1 MTGSPSAAG
10 PLIYGVP
17 LALWIAV
24 GVAVLSAV
32 VTLASV
38 VLSNCIS
45 RRNLRD
51 QLKRGGEQ
59 FAAQVAHDSE
69 QLERR
74 LAHEAD
80 QRDRERTMSLRRE
93 VYLEAAE
100 ALAHANTLL
109 GRMSDI
115 ENDQKV
121 LGEELATDLG
131 KIAKIH
137 IVGSDRTIQ
146 AVMDYANALGPA
158 VIELVAKRGP
168 LMIRKADIAHQQT
181 FIDVALAERKRFTA
195 VMQQLNLDGVT
206 DQSKRERILAQSR
219 IATEAHESHIAA
231 MGELWRLQLEGIF
244 DIVRHSLALVDRVTR
259 LLPPAI
265 LAVRS
270 EMELPLAPHWYAS
283 LWIEQLANVRAV
295 TERLLASLRESSEKQ
310 SAEAAPKLNPPPAPP
325 KAPFQR

>member
-24 GVAVLSAV
+24 GVAVLSTI

-38 VLSNCIS
+38 VLLNCNS

-51 QLKRGGEQ
+51 QLKRGAEQ
-59 FAAQVAHDSE
+59 FTAQLAHDTE

-80 QRDRERTMSLRRE
+80 QRDRERTTSLRRE

-115 ENDQKV
+115 ENDQTV
-121 LGEELATDLG
+121 LGEELAADLA

-158 VIELVAKRGP
+158 VIELAAKRRP
-168 LMIRKADIAHQQT
+168 LMIRKADIAHEQAS
-181 FIDVALAERKRFTA
+181 IDATLAERRRFA
-195 VMQQLNLDGVT
+195 AMMQQFNLDGVN

-219 IATEAHESHIAA
+219 IAKEAHESHIAA
-231 MGELWRLQLEGIF
+231 MGALSRLQLEGIF
-244 DIVRHSLALVDRVTR
+244 DTVRHSLALVDTVTR

-325 KAPFQR
+325 KAPSQR

>member
-24 GVAVLSAV
+24 GVAVLSAI

-51 QLKRGGEQ
+51 QLKRGAEQ
-59 FAAQVAHDSE
+59 FAAQLAHDSE

-74 LAHEAD
+74 LAHETD

-121 LGEELATDLG
+121 LGEELATDLA

-168 LMIRKADIAHQQT
+168 LLIRKADIAHQQT

-195 VMQQLNLDGVT
+195 MMQQLNLDGVN

-219 IATEAHESHIAA
+219 IATEAHESQIAA
-231 MGELWRLQLEGIF
+231 MGELWRLQMEGIF
-244 DIVRHSLALVDRVTR
+244 DIMRHSLALVDRVTR

-265 LAVRS
+265 LAIRS

-310 SAEAAPKLNPPPAPP
+310 SAEAAPKSNPPPAPP
-325 KAPFQR
+325 RPPFRR

>member
-24 GVAVLSAV
+24 GVAVLSAI

-38 VLSNCIS
+38 VLLNCNS

-51 QLKRGGEQ
+51 QLKRSAEQ
-59 FAAQVAHDSE
+59 FAAQLAHDSE

-74 LAHEAD
+74 LAHEAE

-93 VYLEAAE
+93 VYLETAE
-100 ALAHANTLL
+100 ALAHANTLF
-109 GRMSDI
+109 GRMNDI
-115 ENDQKV
+115 ENDQTV
-121 LGEELATDLG
+121 LGDDLAADLA

-158 VIELVAKRGP
+158 VIELAAKRRP
-168 LMIRKADIAHQQT
+168 LMIRKADIAHEQAS
-181 FIDVALAERKRFTA
+181 IDVTLAERRRFVA
-195 VMQQLNLDGVT
+195 MMQQFNLDGVN
-206 DQSKRERILAQSR
+206 DQGKRERILAQSR
-219 IATEAHESHIAA
+219 IAKEAHESHIAA
-231 MGELWRLQLEGIF
+231 MGELSRLQLEGIF
-244 DIVRHSLALVDRVTR
+244 DTVRHSLALVDRVTR

-295 TERLLASLRESSEKQ
+295 TERLLAPLRESGEMQ

-325 KAPFQR
+325 KAPSQR

>member
-24 GVAVLSAV
+24 GVAVLSAI

-38 VLSNCIS
+38 VLLNCNS
-45 RRNLRD
+45 RRNLRH
-51 QLKRGGEQ
+51 QLKRGAEQ
-59 FAAQVAHDSE
+59 FAAQLAHDSE

-74 LAHEAD
+74 LTHEAD
-80 QRDRERTMSLRRE
+80 QRDRERAMSLRRE

-115 ENDQKV
+115 ENDQEV
-121 LGEELATDLG
+121 LEQELAADLA

-146 AVMDYANALGPA
+146 AVMDYANALAPA

-168 LMIRKADIAHQQT
+168 LMIRKADIA
-181 FIDVALAERKRFTA
+181 
-195 VMQQLNLDGVT
+195 
-206 DQSKRERILAQSR
+206 ERILAQSR
-219 IATEAHESHIAA
+219 MVTEARDSHVAA
-231 MGELWRLQLEGIF
+231 MGELWRLQTEGIF

-265 LAVRS
+265 LAIRS

-295 TERLLASLRESSEKQ
+295 AERLLGSLRETGEKK
-310 SAEAAPKLNPPPAPP
+310 STEAATKSNPPPAPP
-325 KAPFQR
+325 RAPIQR